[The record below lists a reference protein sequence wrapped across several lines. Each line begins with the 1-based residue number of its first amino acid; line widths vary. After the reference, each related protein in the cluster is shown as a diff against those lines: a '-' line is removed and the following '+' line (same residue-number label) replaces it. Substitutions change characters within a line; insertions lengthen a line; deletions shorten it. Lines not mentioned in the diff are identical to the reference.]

1 MKIGSSLIVAF
12 SMLVCVVLALA
23 GIVLYSLDQIKSAT
37 TWNTHTYVVMGE
49 AQDMLATVAEQ
60 QSRMRG
66 YLISA
71 NQQYLDRLQG
81 GQEDFDA
88 RWNSLKKLTADNPV
102 QQQRLDD
109 IKTALQVWT
118 TDISQK
124 QIALMK
130 DPATVEQARAM
141 EISGAG
147 KTQVDAMR
155 AQIAEFSAAE
165 SDLLVV
171 RSATREYAANFA
183 FYSMIVGA
191 LAAVAIAALA
201 GFVLIRRISVPIVK
215 LNETMRKLASG
226 NNDVEVPGTQRGDE
240 IGEMAEAVLFFK
252 EAAIEKIR
260 ISGEAEDSRR
270 ATEDGRLLNERERLQ
285 NEKERARSAA
295 EMEAAVSALGKG
307 LAKLA
312 DGDLTVSIDQ
322 PFSGELDRLRQAYN
336 DTIAKFSDIVAQLR
350 NTSGTLKTAT
360 GEILSGAND
369 LAERT
374 TRQAAAIEQTTAA
387 MEQLSSTVIE
397 NASRAESASQKATV
411 VSATAEDTGAVMK
424 KSNDAMERISSSS
437 AKISNIIGLIDDIA
451 FQTNLLALNA
461 SVEAARAGE
470 AGKGF
475 AVVAIEVRRLAQS
488 AAQASADVK
497 ALIEQSAVEVS
508 GGSTLVSEAAQK
520 LSSMLIGVKESAALI
535 QDIAS
540 ASREQSNAIREV
552 STAIRQMDE
561 MTQHNAALVEETNA
575 AIEQTEGQA
584 NELDRIVDVFVIAGQ
599 RPTLQPQRS
608 AAQRPVSSA
617 PAAKVKPTAKAYLSQ
632 GNAAISQDWDEF

>member
-23 GIVLYSLDQIKSAT
+23 GIVLYSLDQIKTAT

-49 AQDMLATVAEQ
+49 AQDMLAAVVEQ

-66 YLISA
+66 FLISG
-71 NQQYLDRLQG
+71 NQQYADRLQG
-81 GQEDFDA
+81 GQKDFDD
-88 RWNSLKKLTADNPV
+88 RWNSLKQLTADNPV

-109 IKTALQVWT
+109 IKTAMQVWT

-130 DPATVEQARAM
+130 DPATVAQAQDI

-147 KTQVDAMR
+147 KAQVDAMR
-155 AQIAEFSAAE
+155 GQIAEFSSAE

-171 RSATREYAANFA
+171 RSATREYAGNFA

-215 LNETMRKLASG
+215 LNETMRKLADG

-240 IGEMAEAVLFFK
+240 IGEMAGAVLFFK

-260 ISGEAEDSRR
+260 ISGEAEESRR

-336 DTIAKFSDIVAQLR
+336 DTITKFSDIVAQLR

-608 AAQRPVSSA
+608 TAQRPASAA
-617 PAAKVKPTAKAYLSQ
+617 PAAKAKPTAKAYLSQ